1 MLLLIFRTLR
11 KKKGG
16 NIMSIDTIALIVVG
30 AVACIMLGLMVY
42 ALCLISGRES
52 QRERERG
59 EDI

>member
-1 MLLLIFRTLR
+1 
-11 KKKGG
+11 
-16 NIMSIDTIALIVVG
+16 MSIDTIALIVVG

-42 ALCLISGRES
+42 ALCLMAGRES